1 MVMICASRFS
11 QFGMAM
17 HIGYG
22 CLERVSFIAV
32 EADMGQRMLFVYN
45 PRAGKAQIRSNLL
58 DIIDTFVKAGYEVTA
73 YPTQA
78 AGDAV
83 KAVKERRAGYDIVAC
98 SGGDGTLDEVVRGM
112 MQCEEKLPI
121 GYIPAGSTNDFANSL
136 KIPKSMIKA
145 ADVVV
150 EGRDYPCDIGVFNQ
164 DSFIYV
170 AAFGIFTD
178 VSYET
183 KQDVKNVLGHAAYL
197 LEGVR
202 RLPSVR
208 AYPLK
213 ITCNDQVIEGEFL
226 YGMVTNSYSVGGFRG
241 ITGQDVELD
250 DGLFEVTLIRK
261 PSNPLDLNNIILA
274 LVDKRVKSEHIHTF
288 KTSHLVVE
296 SETPISWT
304 LDGEFGGEHDRAVI
318 ENRRQALSIRVPR
331 EESQLILR

>member
-1 MVMICASRFS
+1 
-11 QFGMAM
+11 
-17 HIGYG
+17 
-22 CLERVSFIAV
+22 
-32 EADMGQRMLFVYN
+32 MGQKMLFIYN

-58 DIIDTFVKAGYEVTA
+58 DIIDIFVKAGYEVTA

-78 AGDAV
+78 AGDAI
-83 KAVKERRAGYDIVAC
+83 KAVKQRHEGYDIVAC
-98 SGGDGTLDEVVRGM
+98 SGGDGTLDEVVSGM

-136 KIPKSMIKA
+136 MIPKSMIKA
-145 ADVVV
+145 ADVVIG
-150 EGRDYPCDIGVFNQ
+150 GRHYACDIRALNG
-164 DSFIYV
+164 DTFIYV

-183 KQDVKNVLGHAAYL
+183 KQDVKNVLGHTAYL

-208 AYPLK
+208 SYPLK
-213 ITCNDQVIEGEFL
+213 ISCNDQVIEGEFL

-241 ITGQDVELD
+241 ITGQDIQLD

-261 PSNPLDLNNIILA
+261 PTNPLDLNNIIVA

-288 KTSHLVVE
+288 KTSKLVVE
-296 SETPISWT
+296 SEEPLSWT
-304 LDGEFGGEHDRAVI
+304 VDGEFGGEHCKAVI
-318 ENRRQALSIRVPR
+318 ENKQRVLDIRVP
-331 EESQLILR
+331 Q